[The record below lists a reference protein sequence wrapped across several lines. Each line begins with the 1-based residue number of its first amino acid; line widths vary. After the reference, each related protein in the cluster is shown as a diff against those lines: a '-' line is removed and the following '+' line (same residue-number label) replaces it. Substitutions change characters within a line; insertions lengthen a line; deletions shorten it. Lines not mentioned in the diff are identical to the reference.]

1 MDDIKLTFVVHDMAS
16 LYGILQLDLRIA
28 DLRANG
34 SSVIGF

>member
-1 MDDIKLTFVVHDMAS
+1 MDDSKLTFVVHDH
-16 LYGILQLDLRIA
+16 GILQLDLRIA